1 MHKQDKYMLVSYLLI
16 KIEYSLLTQVYID
29 RFRSECELSSSV
41 YRAEELHS
49 MSKLSIM
56 PYRFFPMKASY
67 KVLTGF
73 ICYFE
78 GS

>member
-1 MHKQDKYMLVSYLLI
+1 MSNHDLYVLVSYLLI
-16 KIEYSLLTQVYID
+16 KIKFSLLTQVYID
-29 RFRSECELSSSV
+29 LFRSECELSSSV

-56 PYRFFPMKASY
+56 PYRGFPMKASY